1 MKGAWIVTYRD
12 TNTERVEEVV
22 CSSLSV
28 VVQLFPSLAT
38 ENKQSLYRNHGHT
51 IYQIEPDKLGRC
63 HVRISRVPMYR
74 PGDVT

>member
-1 MKGAWIVTYRD
+1 MNGAWIVTYRD
-12 TNTERVEEVV
+12 TNTERINRVV

-38 ENKQSLYRNHGHT
+38 VNKQSLYRNHGHT
-51 IYQIEPDKLGRC
+51 TYQTEPDELGRC
-63 HVRISRVPMYR
+63 QVEISRVPMYR